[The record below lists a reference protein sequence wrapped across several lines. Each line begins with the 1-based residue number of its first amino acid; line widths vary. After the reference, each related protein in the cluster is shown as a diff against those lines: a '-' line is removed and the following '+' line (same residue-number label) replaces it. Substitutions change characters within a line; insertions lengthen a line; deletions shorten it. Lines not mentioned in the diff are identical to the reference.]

1 MSSKDAISYFLSKDL
16 RITAKDGLP
25 LAATL
30 YEPTAATGLTAPLC
44 LVIINSEAGVKRS
57 FYEPFAEHLAGRGAA
72 VLTYDYRGI
81 GGSLTSEIREAEAS
95 ITQWGKLDAAGALD
109 WAQQYIAKLPVF
121 VIAHGLG
128 GQLVG
133 LTEEPDQAN
142 EYLFIASGLDHHLFW
157 PKTDR
162 MRRNWRYGVKL
173 PMLIRTFGYLPRGS
187 LANSTDLPAAAAL
200 RIAKW
205 ARDEDGAY
213 GVEKTPGFE
222 ALTAPITAYSFSD
235 DEWTSAIAAEGLLDC
250 YPNARSVHI
259 PLTPFRAGVE
269 EIGHDGFF
277 NSASED
283 LLWPRATEWLR
294 REIPLVMAERE
305 AAEAAE
311 REAQGLPPKPTK
323 QQIARAAKLRAI
335 AGTEA
340 ARKAAEAAA
349 IAEQEAAK
357 QAAEEDE
364 NARRSSR
371 RRGARAGRRARRS
384 VDNAVRAAGSAV
396 RAAVSNEGAPAD
408 ATEDRRSALAERRAE
423 RAQRRA
429 ARAEAQQKDAAAST
443 PAIAAKP
450 SGDVDQATG
459 MPIPNADEARRQAA
473 AIARMAKASE
483 QPKVPVPRGDSGGE
497 AGAARVVGDGGT
509 SGGTGNKS
517 IRDQFRRVPT
527 RRQKSVRDTDVE

>member
-1 MSSKDAISYFLSKDL
+1 MSSSKDAIAYFLSQDL

-30 YEPTAATGLTAPLC
+30 YEPTAATGLKAPLC
-44 LVIINSEAGVKRS
+44 LVIINSEAGVKRD
-57 FYEPFAEHLAGRGAA
+57 FYRPFAEHLAGRGAA

-81 GGSLTSEIREAEAS
+81 GGSLTSEIREAEVSA
-95 ITQWGKLDAAGALD
+95 THWGKLDATGALE

-133 LTEEPDQAN
+133 MTEDPNKAN
-142 EYLFIASGLDHHLFW
+142 EYLFIAAGLDHHHFW
-157 PKTDR
+157 PKTER
-162 MRRNWRYGVKL
+162 MRRNWRYGAKI

-187 LANSTDLPAAAAL
+187 LANRTDLPAPAAL
-200 RIAKW
+200 RMAKW
-205 ARDEDGAY
+205 ARDEDGAF
-213 GVEKTPGFE
+213 GVEKTAGFE
-222 ALTAPITAYSFSD
+222 ALTAPITAYSFTD
-235 DEWTSAIAAEGLLDC
+235 DEWTTTPSAEGLLDC
-250 YPNARSVHI
+250 YPNARAVHI
-259 PLTPFRAGVE
+259 PLTPFRAGTE

-277 NSASED
+277 HQSGED

-323 QQIARAAKLRAI
+323 QQLAQAAKLRAI

-349 IAEQEAAK
+349 AAEQEEAK
-357 QAAEEDE
+357 QAAEEE
-364 NARRSSR
+364 ESARRTSR

-396 RAAVSNEGAPAD
+396 RAAVTNEGGEPD
-408 ATEDRRSALAERRAE
+408 PVEDRRSAMAERRAE

-429 ARAEAQQKDAAAST
+429 ARAEAQKQE
-443 PAIAAKP
+443 AAKKP
-450 SGDVDQATG
+450 APRQVEAGGGGREIDQKTG
-459 MPIPNADEARRQAA
+459 MPVPNAEEARRQAA

-483 QPKVPVPRGDSGGE
+483 QAAPMPIPRNTGSDGASEGEGGKP
-497 AGAARVVGDGGT
+497 AG
-509 SGGTGNKS
+509 SS
-517 IRDQFRRVPT
+517 IRDKFRRVPS